1 MKIIVGSRGSDL
13 ALTQTKMVIGEI
25 EKLNSQ
31 VECEIKIIKTTGD
44 IIYDKPIAQIGGKEI
59 FTKEIEKELL
69 NKGIDM
75 AIHSM
80 KDMPGTL
87 PEGLKLTYTPKRED
101 PRDVLVLKEGYK
113 SIDDIPKGGVIGTGS
128 MRRKYQILDIRP
140 DLKVVGIRGNVQTRI
155 NKIDLENLDATIL
168 AASGMKRLG
177 IDLKERMHYLD
188 VEEFS
193 PSPCQGILAI
203 EIREGDDELE
213 KILKT
218 ISHENTEIEARAERA
233 FLKSVGGSC
242 TVPVGARTVID
253 GDKMYL
259 EGFLGS
265 EDGEVLMKKVSEGTT
280 DEAHKI
286 GKTLGEEMLNEMK
299 KML

>member
-13 ALTQTKMVIGEI
+13 ALTQTKMVIADI
-25 EKLNSQ
+25 EKLNPQ

-44 IIYDKPIAQIGGKEI
+44 IIYDQPIAQIGGKEI

-80 KDMPGTL
+80 KDMPGIL
-87 PEGLKLTYTPKRED
+87 PEGLKLSHTPKRVD

-113 SIDDIPKGGVIGTGS
+113 SIDDIPQGGVIGTGS
-128 MRRKYQILDIRP
+128 MRRKYQILDMRP
-140 DLKVVGIRGNVQTRI
+140 DLQVVGIRGNVQTRI
-155 NKIDLENLDATIL
+155 DKIDSENLDGTIL

-177 IDLKERMHYLD
+177 IDLGDRMYYLE
-188 VEEFS
+188 VEDFS

-203 EIREGDDELE
+203 EIREDDVELDQV
-213 KILKT
+213 LKT
-218 ISHENTEIEARAERA
+218 ISDPNTEIEASAERA
-233 FLKSVGGSC
+233 YLKSVGGSC
-242 TVPVGARTVID
+242 TVPVGARSIIS
-253 GDKMYL
+253 GDDIQL

-265 EDGEVLMKKVSEGTT
+265 DDGEVLMKKKMDG
-280 DEAHKI
+280 KI
-286 GKTLGEEMLNEMK
+286 DAAAELGKTLGEEMLKEMK
-299 KML
+299 RI

>member
-13 ALTQTKMVIGEI
+13 ALTQTKMVIADI
-25 EKLNSQ
+25 EKLNPQ

-44 IIYDKPIAQIGGKEI
+44 IIYDQPIAQIGGKEI

-80 KDMPGTL
+80 KDMPGVL
-87 PEGLKLTYTPKRED
+87 PEGLKLSYTPKRVD

-113 SIDDIPKGGVIGTGS
+113 SIDDIPQGGVIGTGS
-128 MRRKYQILDIRP
+128 MRRKYQILDMRP
-140 DLKVVGIRGNVQTRI
+140 DLQVVGIRGNVQTRI
-155 NKIDLENLDATIL
+155 DKIDSENLDGTIL

-177 IDLKERMHYLD
+177 IDLGDRMHYLEVD
-188 VEEFS
+188 DFS

-203 EIREGDDELE
+203 EIREDHTELDRV
-213 KILKT
+213 LKT
-218 ISHENTEIEARAERA
+218 ISDPNTEIEASAERA
-233 FLKSVGGSC
+233 YLKSVGGSC
-242 TVPVGARTVID
+242 TVPVGARSIIS
-253 GDKMYL
+253 GDDIQL

-265 EDGEVLMKKVSEGTT
+265 DDGEVMMKKKMDG
-280 DEAHKI
+280 KI
-286 GKTLGEEMLNEMK
+286 DAAAELGKTLGEEMLKEMK
-299 KML
+299 RI